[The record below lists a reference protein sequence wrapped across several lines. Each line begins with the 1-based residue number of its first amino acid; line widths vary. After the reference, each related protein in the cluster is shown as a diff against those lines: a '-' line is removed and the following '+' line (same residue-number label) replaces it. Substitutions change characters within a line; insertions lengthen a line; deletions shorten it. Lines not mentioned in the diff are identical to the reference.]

1 MTAWWA
7 PHVSCSES
15 ELVLAGN
22 VGGKVW
28 ADGSAGPDLQPE
40 PFCSTG
46 LVAVG
51 SACPG
56 TKDEWIWKEGI
67 SLVYLGIRRDLYSR
81 VHCWPTS
88 HCSSSTFVD
97 KHPRCLMLRFFSQ
110 YLLDAFSLIF
120 FTTRGVPQK

>member
-1 MTAWWA
+1 MSPLGNVTFNEFNCKSLFSVFFAQLTCTVETAWRA

-28 ADGSAGPDLQPE
+28 ADGSAGPGLQPE

-56 TKDEWIWKEGI
+56 TKDEGI
-67 SLVYLGIRRDLYSR
+67 
-81 VHCWPTS
+81 
-88 HCSSSTFVD
+88 
-97 KHPRCLMLRFFSQ
+97 
-110 YLLDAFSLIF
+110 
-120 FTTRGVPQK
+120 

>member
-1 MTAWWA
+1 MA

-22 VGGKVW
+22 IGGKVW
-28 ADGSAGPDLQPE
+28 ADGSASPDLQPE

-56 TKDEWIWKEGI
+56 TKDERIWKEGI
-67 SLVYLGIRRDLYSR
+67 SLVYQKRSLLTCALLADIAL
-81 VHCWPTS
+81 
-88 HCSSSTFVD
+88 
-97 KHPRCLMLRFFSQ
+97 FFF
-110 YLLDAFSLIF
+110 DIC
-120 FTTRGVPQK
+120 

>member
-1 MTAWWA
+1 MTAWRA
-7 PHVSCSES
+7 PHISCSES

-28 ADGSAGPDLQPE
+28 ADGSASPDLQPE

-56 TKDEWIWKEGI
+56 TKDERIWKGGI
-67 SLVYLGIRRDLYSR
+67 SLVLVYLGIRRDLYSR

-88 HCSSSTFVD
+88 HCSSSIFVER
-97 KHPRCLMLRFFSQ
+97 HPRCPAPRPRSFSQ
-110 YLLDAFSLIF
+110 YLFDAFSLIF
-120 FTTRGVPQK
+120 